1 MRCRLRALLAALMFA
16 AVLPAQ
22 ATDEAADE
30 SRSIVRRTTLL
41 VHDIDASMRFYRD
54 YLGFSLWYQ
63 GEPGTVT
70 GEGLPVTDAAV
81 GEPTRFVIM
90 KGSDPY
96 VGMVGLLQYGHAK
109 PLPDIAA
116 ATLNAG
122 DAILM
127 IEVTG
132 LATIAAKLAADGYPV
147 HKPVVETRVESV
159 SDSWRAAFMYVFD
172 PDGHMV
178 ELTERFAD

>member
-1 MRCRLRALLAALMFA
+1 MIRRLRALLAALVLA
-16 AVLPAQ
+16 SALPAQ
-22 ATDEAADE
+22 AADAVADE

-41 VHDIDASMRFYRD
+41 VHDLDASKRFYRD
-54 YLGFSLWYQ
+54 YLGFTLWYQ

-70 GEGLPVTDAAV
+70 GNGLPVADAEV

-90 KGSDPY
+90 KGRDPY

-116 ATLNAG
+116 ATLKAG

-132 LATIAAKLAADGYPV
+132 IADIAARMAADGYPV
-147 HKPVVETRVESV
+147 HKLPTETRVKSV

-178 ELTERFAD
+178 ELTERLAD